1 MSAAPGRWLHFLWL
15 NALSAVLAALVFA
28 FVLEAEFLDGAAVE
42 VARWL
47 DRHPGWAAW
56 AAAAPFVVTVMIG
69 VHYGRKGARKRR
81 AAAARG
87 EPRPK
92 CMFAEEEISRDDR

>member
-15 NALSAVLAALVFA
+15 NVLSAVLAALVFA
-28 FVLEAEFLDGAAVE
+28 FVLEAEFLDGAAAG